1 MKKGYYIYVEN
12 CGSSGVKKKI
22 EMQVKAFSKYFDIE
36 KMEIK
41 NLDKIMILRMIGVLP
56 WNSIA
61 RDYETA
67 LKKLENPDFVYI
79 RRTYVD
85 RAYLKFLKSV
95 KEKFPQCRV
104 IVEIPTYPY
113 KKEMLS
119 AWYTRFMYVKELIY
133 RGEYRK
139 YIDRFVTYS
148 DDQEICGISTIC
160 TMNGVDVDEISPI
173 EAIGEYDKD
182 SINLLAVALLARH
195 HGYERIIKG
204 LGQYYKEPQKRKVY
218 FHIVGDGPEYK
229 KYKKLVKKHKVDKYV
244 KFYGPKYGSELDEIY
259 NMADAGLAAFGV
271 YKDGFSKLS
280 TIKAREYL
288 AKGIPVILG
297 ADDDLFGGKNSK
309 YGLMF
314 SNTADVVKIEK
325 IIKYLDEL
333 YLGRFKSDINA
344 EIRRFAY
351 QRVDNS
357 VVMQPIIDYI
367 EK

>member
-1 MKKGYYIYVEN
+1 MKKGYYVYVEN

-22 EMQVKAFSKYFDIE
+22 EMQIKAFSKYFDIE
-36 KMEIK
+36 KIEIK
-41 NLDKIMILRMIGVLP
+41 NLDRIMLQRVSGILP
-56 WNSIA
+56 WGSIA

-67 LKKLENPDFVYI
+67 LKKLVNPDFVYI

-85 RAYLKFLKSV
+85 KAYLKFLKSV

-133 RGEYRK
+133 KGEYRK

-148 DDQEICGISTIC
+148 DDKEICGVSTVC
-160 TMNGVDVDEISPI
+160 TMNGVDVDTISPV
-173 EAIGEYDKD
+173 EAVTEYDMN
-182 SINLLAVALLARH
+182 SVNLLAVALLARH
-195 HGYERIIKG
+195 HGYERVIKG
-204 LGQYYKEPQKRKVY
+204 LGEYYKEKQNRKVY
-218 FHIVGDGPEYK
+218 FHIVGDGPEYS
-229 KYKKLVKKHKVDKYV
+229 KYKKLAKKQKVDKYV
-244 KFYGPKYGSELDEIY
+244 KFYGPKYGGELDEIY
-259 NMADAGLAAFGV
+259 NIADAGLAAFGV
-271 YKDGFSKLS
+271 YKDGFSKQS
-280 TIKAREYL
+280 AIKAREYL

-297 ADDDLFGGKNSK
+297 ADDDLFWGKNSK

-314 SNTADVVKIEK
+314 SNNADVVKIEK
-325 IIKYLDEL
+325 IIRYLDKL
-333 YLGRFKSDINA
+333 YLGRLKSEINA
-344 EIRRFAY
+344 EIRQFAY
-351 QRVDNS
+351 QCADNS